1 MKGGWSGRDR
11 LLWLAHLQKSIM
23 YAIVCANA
31 NGRRWP
37 QILTTPKPTT
47 PHTQA
52 MGAPTLVFCASRRA
66 TEACAQLLA
75 ELLPSDARDAEG
87 RRALLAELSDALGA
101 APSPALAAC
110 IPSGIAYHHAG
121 LTTEE
126 RSAVEHGFRAGLLRI
141 LAATSTLAA
150 GVNLPARR
158 VVLRSLWMGPGPM
171 GRQQYLQMV
180 GRAGRA
186 GHADAGESFLM
197 VRGPPG
203 GRDWREATDLLHQP
217 LPAVQSQLL
226 GGKAGGTGPAAPP
239 NAGADDH
246 MELLL
251 LTACATRLA
260 SHERSIK
267 SLLRCTLASR
277 QLPWETVEASGK
289 STLRR
294 LRCVLVE
301 ELLGLCLL
309 TWRLATEGK
318 LCFDDANW

>member
-1 MKGGWSGRDR
+1 MPLSVRMQPF
-11 LLWLAHLQKSIM
+11 AHGLK
-23 YAIVCANA
+23 Y
-31 NGRRWP
+31 P
-37 QILTTPKPTT
+37 PPKIQPL
-47 PHTQA
+47 PPTQA

-66 TEACAQLLA
+66 TEACAQLLV

-197 VRGPPG
+197 VRGAPG